1 MFFYAQSKRL
11 GEEKVDTPSTALA
24 EVNAMD
30 FTKTLDNM
38 VEGVKVKTLAN
49 IMANVEAKA
58 LVYLLACTVA

>member
-11 GEEKVDTPSTALA
+11 GEEKVDTPCKALA

-30 FTKTLDNM
+30 FSKTLDNM